1 MKGLLM
7 KDFTLLFKACKSVL
21 IMIAVFLIVSL
32 FSDSYGFLS
41 YYAMILAAMI
51 PVTLVAYDEKE
62 KWDLY
67 FQTLPVSKS
76 DYVSAK
82 YLTGLILEGIVFLVL
97 VVLRRLSYSN
107 TNDLLAYASFLF
119 ILGTVFLSVNL
130 PVVFKF
136 GSVKGRIVNI
146 VLIIIVFALSF
157 IGMELGSASLETVLN
172 VISGKYNMPLF
183 SGVIAATLLLV
194 VSWIMSVAIY
204 KKKEI

>member
-41 YYAMILAAMI
+41 YYAMILAAMVPI
-51 PVTLVAYDEKE
+51 TLLAYDEKE
-62 KWDLY
+62 KWDMY

-82 YLTGLILEGIVFLVL
+82 YLTGILTEAAVFALLIITRIFKSDGTREIIMYAALLIALGMLFLAV
-97 VVLRRLSYSN
+97 
-107 TNDLLAYASFLF
+107 D
-119 ILGTVFLSVNL
+119 L
-130 PVVFKF
+130 PVIFKF

-146 VLIIIVFALSF
+146 VLVVVVCILSTFTVTEFDYTDILTMLSEHSIPVAAAAVIVSVVLCLLSWS
-157 IGMELGSASLETVLN
+157 ISVTV
-172 VISGKYNMPLF
+172 
-183 SGVIAATLLLV
+183 
-194 VSWIMSVAIY
+194 Y
-204 KKKEI
+204 KKREI

>member
-41 YYAMILAAMI
+41 YYAMILAAMVPI
-51 PVTLVAYDEKE
+51 TLLAYDEKE
-62 KWDLY
+62 KWDIY

-82 YLTGLILEGIVFLVL
+82 YLTGILTEVAVFALLIITRIFKSDGTREIIMYAALLIALGMLFLAV
-97 VVLRRLSYSN
+97 
-107 TNDLLAYASFLF
+107 D
-119 ILGTVFLSVNL
+119 L
-130 PVVFKF
+130 PVIFKF

-146 VLIIIVFALSF
+146 VLVVVVCILSTFTVTEFDYTDILTMLSDHSIPVAAAAVIVSVVLCLLSWS
-157 IGMELGSASLETVLN
+157 ISVTV
-172 VISGKYNMPLF
+172 
-183 SGVIAATLLLV
+183 
-194 VSWIMSVAIY
+194 Y
-204 KKKEI
+204 KKREI